1 MNHNVK
7 LFTHYTRNNIQE
19 TYKRQKLMPD
29 ESQCKVIYPFIVVGR
44 RWNLEKQTRNQ
55 TGCPRDTKRRKTE
68 SSEAKRITKKET
80 G

>member
-1 MNHNVK
+1 
-7 LFTHYTRNNIQE
+7 
-19 TYKRQKLMPD
+19 MPD

-44 RWNLEKQTRNQ
+44 QWNLEKQTRSQ

-80 G
+80 GWNRVNVRKREINYSTEIGF